1 MLLRRSWRS
10 VDRHGTAADCLCAHV
25 ITRFRCTQCLRLI
38 GVTCQ
43 AELAAGAG
51 TDLRDFAAAAA
62 PLAGTPEAGMGLYT
76 EAARKLGPRLL
87 APLTDLLAA
96 VGQAHLLRR
105 RIATELR
112 NLSRHGPWLR
122 WVHLRS
128 ACTL

>member
-1 MLLRRSWRS
+1 
-10 VDRHGTAADCLCAHV
+10 
-25 ITRFRCTQCLRLI
+25 
-38 GVTCQ
+38 
-43 AELAAGAG
+43 
-51 TDLRDFAAAAA
+51 
-62 PLAGTPEAGMGLYT
+62 MGLYT